1 MTLCEGQSRVAL
13 TIAIGLHDCDGIVRS
28 LHLRRRA
35 VLFIYNT
42 MSTSGEDDDPVP
54 ERPAPQA
61 GTQRARQLF
70 GTKGGAKP
78 WDAAPRAQEK
88 DAASATASAPYP
100 RDASYTPRAQAPVA
114 APAGEV
120 DDDAELTK
128 LHPNYKLL
136 MRIGAIIG
144 AIVIAVAGI
153 VLDLVARTEAGFPF
167 GVIQFPA
174 FAIALFIALRVPL
187 ARYNARGYQMGGDRL
202 RVVRGVLFHSD
213 TIVPFSRVQH
223 IDVDQSPIER
233 ALGIA
238 TMTLHT
244 AGSHNASVKL
254 PGLGHD
260 LAVEMR
266 ETIRQH
272 IKRES
277 M

>member
-1 MTLCEGQSRVAL
+1 MS
-13 TIAIGLHDCDGIVRS
+13 
-28 LHLRRRA
+28 
-35 VLFIYNT
+35 NT
-42 MSTSGEDDDPVP
+42 GDDDPPP
-54 ERPAPQA
+54 ERA
-61 GTQRARQLF
+61 TSNRARQLF

-78 WDAAPRAQEK
+78 WDLPLPVAGHAPAPPPALPSSDR
-88 DAASATASAPYP
+88 STGSAPYP
-100 RDASYTPRAQAPVA
+100 RHANYAPPPEMPEVGGASS
-114 APAGEV
+114 V
-120 DDDAELTK
+120 DDDTELTK
-128 LHPNYKLL
+128 LHPNYKML
-136 MRIGAIIG
+136 MRIGAIVG
-144 AIVIAVAGI
+144 GLVIAVAGI
-153 VLDLVARTEAGFPF
+153 VLDLLARTEAGFPF

-174 FAIALFIALRVPL
+174 FAVALFIAIRVPL
-187 ARYNARGYQMGGDRL
+187 ARYNARGYQMSGDRL

-244 AGSHNASVKL
+244 AGSHNAWVKL

-260 LAVEMR
+260 FAIDMR
-266 ETIRQH
+266 ETIRAH

>member
-1 MTLCEGQSRVAL
+1 
-13 TIAIGLHDCDGIVRS
+13 
-28 LHLRRRA
+28 
-35 VLFIYNT
+35 
-42 MSTSGEDDDPVP
+42 MSTSGEDDDPAP
-54 ERPAPQA
+54 ESPDPQPV
-61 GTQRARQLF
+61 TQRARQLF

-78 WDAAPRAQEK
+78 WDAAPP
-88 DAASATASAPYP
+88 AAETPGAGGTAASAPYP
-100 RDASYTPRAQAPVA
+100 RDASYAPRPEALA
-114 APAGEV
+114 AVPADEV
-120 DDDAELTK
+120 DDDAELTR

-136 MRIGAIIG
+136 MRLAAIIG
-144 AIVIAVAGI
+144 AIIVAIAGV
-153 VLDLVARTEAGFPF
+153 VLDLVAREQAGFPF

-202 RVVRGVLFHSD
+202 RVVRGVLFRSD

-244 AGSHNASVKL
+244 AGSHNASVRL
-254 PGLGHD
+254 PGLGHER
-260 LAVEMR
+260 AVDMR
-266 ETIRQH
+266 EAIRAH